1 MRTRNDVVIVDWEF
15 NPIGVENNPFHIEGS
30 VEVDGVATSENQET
44 MIGSLNAIDGK
55 MSDSNTKLEQINS
68 NQLTTN
74 SKIDE
79 VMTNQL
85 HIQEDIKKVVSVLS
99 FTINPEDVV
108 DLTHEVEISGMVNK
122 GARILKHEFD
132 RELVGETVSIG
143 WKAGDLL
150 IEGVTFPSEAPVD
163 YLNLIGDS
171 ETPLTIQLTT
181 ESEMTEPL
189 TIHVVVNYY

>member
-15 NPIGVENNPFHIEGS
+15 NPIGVDGNPFTIQGN

-44 MIGSLNAIDGK
+44 MIASLNDIDGK
-55 MSDSNTKLEQINS
+55 MTDNND
-68 NQLTTN
+68 
-74 SKIDE
+74 KIDE
-79 VMTNQL
+79 VITNQIR
-85 HIQEDIKKVVSVLS
+85 IQEDIKKVVSVLS

-108 DLTHEVEISGMVNK
+108 DSTYEVEITGVINK
-122 GARILKHEFD
+122 GTRILKHEFD
-132 RELVGETVSIG
+132 RELVDETVSIG

-150 IEGVTFPSEAPVD
+150 IEGVTFPSVSPVD
-163 YLNLIGDS
+163 YSNLIGDS
-171 ETPLTIQLTT
+171 ETPLTILLTT